1 MVEVTT
7 IQIDTLT
14 RERLKKY
21 GIKDETYSSTLNKL
35 MDNMDSINNKS
46 NSTFGNTRR
55 QTRS

>member
-1 MVEVTT
+1 MMEVTT

-14 RERLKKY
+14 RDRLKKH
-21 GIKDETYSSTLNKL
+21 GIKDETYSSTLHKL